1 MVVDV
6 VVAVVVVDV
15 TGFSFGGIVSKC
27 TVVVVKLDEET
38 VVVLDIV
45 VVVKLD
51 EEIVV
56 VLDIVVVVLLD
67 VVLVVEIFSSS
78 ASSNPES
85 VPESVSPPNP
95 ESAPPALA
103 AAPLS
108 PVPIPIVVM
117 EADVDDISAWLLST
131 SFNIIGVVTEAM
143 PISPIKAP
151 KVIPIALFLL
161 YLLLTPLPR
170 QLNQNQSLLIRCI
183 NIDLLKAKYK

>member
-27 TVVVVKLDEET
+27 TVVVVNEET

-45 VVVKLD
+45 VVVN

-56 VLDIVVVVLLD
+56 VLDIVVVVVVVLLD

-85 VPESVSPPNP
+85 VPGSVSPPNP

-108 PVPIPIVVM
+108 PVPIPIVAM

-143 PISPIKAP
+143 PMSPIKAP

-161 YLLLTPLPR
+161 YLLLTPLPK
-170 QLNQNQSLLIRCI
+170 QNNYVLS
-183 NIDLLKAKYK
+183 

>member
-27 TVVVVKLDEET
+27 TVVVVNEET

-45 VVVKLD
+45 VVVN

-108 PVPIPIVVM
+108 PVPIPIVAM

-143 PISPIKAP
+143 PMSPIKAP

-161 YLLLTPLPR
+161 YLLLTPLPK
-170 QLNQNQSLLIRCI
+170 QNNYVLS
-183 NIDLLKAKYK
+183 

>member
-1 MVVDV
+1 MVVVVDL

-45 VVVKLD
+45 VVV
-51 EEIVV
+51 VV
-56 VLDIVVVVLLD
+56 VLDKVVVVLLD

-108 PVPIPIVVM
+108 PVPIPIVAM

-143 PISPIKAP
+143 PMSPIKAP

-161 YLLLTPLPR
+161 YLLLTLLPK
-170 QLNQNQSLLIRCI
+170 QNNYVLS
-183 NIDLLKAKYK
+183 